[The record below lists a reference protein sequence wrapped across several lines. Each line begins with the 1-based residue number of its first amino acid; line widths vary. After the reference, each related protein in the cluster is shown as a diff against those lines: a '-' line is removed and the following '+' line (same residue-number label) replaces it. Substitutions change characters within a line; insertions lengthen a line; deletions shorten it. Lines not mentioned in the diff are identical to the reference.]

1 MKKTQTTSG
10 GEIITTVYG
19 TEWPV
24 RLGRVD
30 SSTAGAAGRIP
41 ADGAPVA
48 EITAFMKNLGVK
60 EGEWGLML
68 PFGWKRLSLVSQV
81 QLCVLW
87 LCRELERQHG

>member
-30 SSTAGAAGRIP
+30 SATPGAAGRLP
-41 ADGAPVA
+41 AADAPVA
-48 EITAFMKNLGVK
+48 DIVVYAKQLGVK
-60 EGEWGLML
+60 AGEEVW
-68 PFGWKRLSLVSQV
+68 PKPVAASTDTTR
-81 QLCVLW
+81 
-87 LCRELERQHG
+87 HPYH